1 MEATE
6 GIDLTENGASSQ
18 SVEQAGASALK
29 PETIAR
35 RTRRRRQRL
44 RELAAEKA
52 ALEAMSETEAE
63 RIANAE
69 TQGDE
74 PELSTPVPVVRRP
87 TQVPHFPAPARR
99 STSSTT
105 NPAEDAGNIFHPD
118 EYPSQV
124 PPTQENEMMGESPP
138 LQRTR
143 DASGVTATDVAH
155 NLFNESQ
162 IDYTV
167 CISTQTS

>member
-52 ALEAMSETEAE
+52 ALDALAEAEAE
-63 RIANAE
+63 RIANAD
-69 TQGDE
+69 TQDGE
-74 PELSTPVPVVRRP
+74 PVLSTPVPIVRRP
-87 TQVPHFPAPARR
+87 TQVPPVVMPARR

-105 NPAEDAGNIFHPD
+105 NPEEPGLFHIAD
-118 EYPSQV
+118 EYPS
-124 PPTQENEMMGESPP
+124 
-138 LQRTR
+138 
-143 DASGVTATDVAH
+143 
-155 NLFNESQ
+155 
-162 IDYTV
+162 
-167 CISTQTS
+167 

>member
-18 SVEQAGASALK
+18 SVEQAGDSALK

-44 RELAAEKA
+44 RQLAAEAA
-52 ALEAMSETEAE
+52 ALEAD

-87 TQVPHFPAPARR
+87 TQVPHVPAPARR

>member
-1 MEATE
+1 M
-6 GIDLTENGASSQ
+6 TENGGSSQ
-18 SVEQAGASALK
+18 SVEQAGDSALK

-44 RELAAEKA
+44 RELAEEKEAEA
-52 ALEAMSETEAE
+52 EAE
-63 RIANAE
+63 RIANAD
-69 TQGDE
+69 TQDE
-74 PELSTPVPVVRRP
+74 EPVLSTPVPIVRRP
-87 TQVPHFPAPARR
+87 TQVPPVVMPARR

-105 NPAEDAGNIFHPD
+105 NPEEPGLILIAD

-124 PPTQENEMMGESPP
+124 PPMQEDEMMGESPP

-155 NLFNESQ
+155 NLFDKSQ

-167 CISTQTS
+167 CISIRTS